1 MVVSTPKVMGIA
13 MSNRLR
19 QTISVFL
26 VLGFLVTGV
35 SFEASAQRN
44 KRRKPKI
51 IRLEDV
57 KVEGK
62 IAGPEAVFIIN
73 MKDLQFEGLEPKKSF
88 IPLIIKSVES
98 EPF

>member
-1 MVVSTPKVMGIA
+1 MVK
-13 MSNRLR
+13 NRANNIVR
-19 QTISVFL
+19 
-26 VLGFLVTGV
+26 VLLALGV
-35 SFEASAQRN
+35 LITMFPMNISAQRN
-44 KRRKPKI
+44 RNRKPKI

-88 IPLIIKSVES
+88 IPLIIKSVEK

>member
-1 MVVSTPKVMGIA
+1 

>member
-1 MVVSTPKVMGIA
+1 MNKPRG
-13 MSNRLR
+13 
-19 QTISVFL
+19 TIQLLIWSILGLCFL
-26 VLGFLVTGV
+26 AVT
-35 SFEASAQRN
+35 ADAQRRQ
-44 KRRKPKI
+44 KRKPKI

-88 IPLIIKSVES
+88 IPLIIKSVEK

>member
-1 MVVSTPKVMGIA
+1 MT
-13 MSNRLR
+13 NRTKQYLS
-19 QTISVFL
+19 IIFMLSFVI
-26 VLGFLVTGV
+26 TGV
-35 SFEASAQRN
+35 TFEASAQRN

-51 IRLEDV
+51 IRLEDI

>member
-1 MVVSTPKVMGIA
+1 MTSRTK
-13 MSNRLR
+13 
-19 QTISVFL
+19 QTLSVIFM
-26 VLGFLVTGV
+26 LGFLIVGVT
-35 SFEASAQRN
+35 FEASAQRN

-98 EPF
+98 APF

>member
-1 MVVSTPKVMGIA
+1 MT
-13 MSNRLR
+13 NRTKQYLS
-19 QTISVFL
+19 IIFM
-26 VLGFLVTGV
+26 LGFIITGV
-35 SFEASAQRN
+35 TVEASAQRN

-51 IRLEDV
+51 IRLEDI

-62 IAGPEAVFIIN
+62 VAGPEAVFIIN